1 MDLNATLSLLGDSF
15 PLTRVIGKGCCRDSV
30 NRGALR
36 WNAALQPGLGEARA
50 IGISSH
56 ASSATREQ
64 CASAC
69 AATASCEAFEING
82 QLKASPGGNC
92 YLYGNAGSE
101 IVAMCDTTTG
111 DQMCYAFER
120 ENGAGTVPSGMTLE
134 LDAARADPSL
144 QGRCDAG
151 QSCGLCLV
159 AVGPSECPTTRTSP
173 TACRWASA
181 SSARATAS
189 AARRTA

>member
-1 MDLNATLSLLGDSF
+1 MNATLSLLGDSF

-50 IGISSH
+50 IGIALARQLGH
-56 ASSATREQ
+56 AGAVRRRLLGRRELR
-64 CASAC
+64 
-69 AATASCEAFEING
+69 AFEING

-101 IVAMCDTTTG
+101 IVAMCDTTAG

-120 ENGAGTVPSGMTLE
+120 ENGAGAVPSGKTLE

-144 QGRCDAG
+144 QGECDAG

-159 AVGPSECPTTRTSP
+159 AVGPSECRATRTSP